1 MYSMR
6 MYGSVHTQLYV
17 LSIGSSMQHGEQ
29 LTWHP
34 VRVAVLL
41 VVVLL
46 EGIGAVCLVGL
57 TTDLL
62 QQLWEEEG
70 GPGR

>member
-1 MYSMR
+1 
-6 MYGSVHTQLYV
+6 
-17 LSIGSSMQHGEQ
+17 MQHGER

-62 QQLWEEEG
+62 QQLWEEEEG
-70 GPGR
+70 QAGRSRRDGVRGCAHLESVQEKG